1 MLSRQWLDWE
11 LKEQVGTVMTLK
23 MRDDWG
29 LDVSGIHTSGRKRLP
44 HMAKSQ
50 PIACQGAKE

>member
-11 LKEQVGTVMTLK
+11 LKEQVGMVMTLE

-29 LDVSGIHTSGRKRLP
+29 LGESGIHTSDRKRLP
-44 HMAKSQ
+44 CMAKSQ
-50 PIACQGAKE
+50 SIACQGAKK